1 MTDSD
6 KESRH
11 FSVSLARHRSYQFQV
26 DFQERDL
33 PALTLDEPPPLGEGR
48 GPNASRV
55 LAAAVGDCLSASL
68 LYCLERAK
76 IPVSDF
82 EATVEGELVRNE
94 RGRMRIGGLRVSGQR
109 QGRAHQRVVFADIHI
124 EIDGRD
130 QERGR
135 GVVLEIDGPGCGFAH
150 GKMPGSCAEGASL
163 PEPLPRTRKSSIVKG
178 SRGEWS
184 LACAGSIRFC

>member
-11 FSVSLARHRSYQFQV
+11 FSVSLARHRGYQFLV

-76 IPVSDF
+76 IP
-82 EATVEGELVRNE
+82 
-94 RGRMRIGGLRVSGQR
+94 GRISFMARSSTS
-109 QGRAHQRVVFADIHI
+109 
-124 EIDGRD
+124 RD
-130 QERGR
+130 
-135 GVVLEIDGPGCGFAH
+135 
-150 GKMPGSCAEGASL
+150 
-163 PEPLPRTRKSSIVKG
+163 PLPVATARLEPARAAQARCSNGRLVPV
-178 SRGEWS
+178 
-184 LACAGSIRFC
+184 A

>member
-11 FSVSLARHRSYQFQV
+11 FSVSLARHRGYQFLV

-94 RGRMRIGGLRVSGQR
+94 RGRMRIGGLRVKLMPRVGTDPA
-109 QGRAHQRVVFADIHI
+109 RAKRCLELFEDFCIVTQSVR
-124 EIDGRD
+124 EGIDV
-130 QERGR
+130 QVE
-135 GVVLEIDGPGCGFAH
+135 V
-150 GKMPGSCAEGASL
+150 
-163 PEPLPRTRKSSIVKG
+163 EPVPAVEPATVPD
-178 SRGEWS
+178 
-184 LACAGSIRFC
+184 